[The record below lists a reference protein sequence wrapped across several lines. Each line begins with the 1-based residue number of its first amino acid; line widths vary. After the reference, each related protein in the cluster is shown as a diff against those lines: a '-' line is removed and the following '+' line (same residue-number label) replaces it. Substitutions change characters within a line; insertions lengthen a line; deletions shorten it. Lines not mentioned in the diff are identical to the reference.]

1 MRDFSNRY
9 IYVFSAI
16 MVLIVAAVL
25 SFTSLTLKPF
35 QQKNVE
41 IEMKRNILSSLGISS
56 TPASAEAEYT
66 KYIKEAVAVDASG
79 EMISGVAAS
88 DLVLKTELAK
98 SEESRRLPLYKAE
111 KDGKFY
117 TIFPVAGQGLWGAI
131 WGYVALES
139 DMNTIAGVTFAHAS
153 ETPGLGAEIASL
165 PFQAPFIGKQIF
177 DESGSFVSISVMKP
191 GSYTP
196 DNHTV
201 DAISG
206 GTITSKAL
214 QNMLLNSLGA
224 YKNYIAKNKIQ

>member
-9 IYVFSAI
+9 IYVFSAV

-25 SFTSLTLKPF
+25 SWTSLTLKPF
-35 QQKNVE
+35 QQKNIA
-41 IEMKRNILSSLGISS
+41 IEMKRNILASLGV
-56 TPASAEAEYT
+56 SATAATAEEEYA
-66 KYIKEAVAVDASG
+66 KYIREGVAVDASG
-79 EMISGVAAS
+79 EIISGVAAE
-88 DLVLKTELAK
+88 DLVIKAELAK
-98 SEESRRLPLYKAE
+98 PEESRQLPVYKAE
-111 KDGKFY
+111 KDGKSF
-117 TIFPVAGQGLWGAI
+117 TVFPVAGQGLWGAI

-165 PFQAPFIGKQIF
+165 PFQAPFVGKQIF
-177 DESGSFVSISVMKP
+177 DESGNFVSISVMKP

-214 QNMLLNSLGA
+214 QKMLLNSLGA